1 MFVNQVQKIA
11 IDNHLWHN
19 ESRVLIAVSTGVD
32 SMVLLHLLQELT
44 STGIA
49 IGVAH
54 VNHQLRE
61 VSMEEE
67 AFIADYCEKAQI
79 PFYMKRWQ
87 VPVKGNIES
96 LARTFRYEFF
106 EEIMEKHGYDVLV
119 TAHHQEDQVET
130 ILMKMVRTG
139 DLFASQGIVLNQT
152 FASGRLVRPLLF
164 FSKEQIR
171 QYAKEHALVYFE
183 DETNQTLQYQRNR
196 FRHQVLPV
204 LKNENKQSFPHFQQL
219 SEQIQEVGDWLG
231 EQQQA
236 WFSHNVQ
243 VDAQSMAIDLTW
255 YQQASAF
262 EQKYFLKE
270 VARQAQVVW
279 GIVISKKQLVKVQ
292 VLLEENQP
300 SQWQVDLVEDWHFAR
315 RYGMLY
321 LRKQSKTAVEAQTQL
336 LELGETIYLSDHQW
350 IGYFPKGEEKIPEK
364 VKLWSEFRQEFC
376 VDSVQS
382 LILRKRQAGDRI
394 LLNENLNKKVSRY
407 FIDQKIPLE
416 ERDEAWLIMNQEQK
430 IIGILPYTLSYL
442 SIMGETDKIHYVLL
456 FKYKK

>member
-67 AFIADYCEKAQI
+67 AFLADYCEKIQI

-87 VPVKGNIES
+87 VPIKGNIES
-96 LARTFRYEFF
+96 LARTFRYDFF
-106 EEIMEKHGYDVLV
+106 KKIMEKHDYDVLV

-130 ILMKMVRTG
+130 MLMKMVRTG
-139 DLFASQGIVLNQT
+139 DLFASQGIVLNQP

-196 FRHQVLPV
+196 LRHQILPV
-204 LKNENKQSFPHFQQL
+204 LKKENKQSFPHFQQL

-231 EQQQA
+231 EQQQS
-236 WFSHNVQ
+236 WFSQNVQ
-243 VDAQSMAIDLTW
+243 VCAQSMAIDLAW
-255 YQQASAF
+255 YEQASDF
-262 EQKYFLKE
+262 EKKYFLKE
-270 VARQAQVVW
+270 VARQAQELW
-279 GIVISKKQLVKVQ
+279 KMVISKKQLIEVSK
-292 VLLEENQP
+292 LLANREH
-300 SQWQVDLVEDWHFAR
+300 SQWQVDLVEEWHFAR
-315 RYGMLY
+315 RYRMLY
-321 LRKQSKTAVEAQTQL
+321 LRKKQTTAFDSQTQML
-336 LELGETIYLSDHQW
+336 NPGETIYLSDHQW
-350 IGYFPKGEEKIPEK
+350 IGYFPIGEEKIPEK

-394 LLNENLNKKVSRY
+394 LLSENLNKKVSRY
-407 FIDQKIPLE
+407 FIDQKVPLE
-416 ERDEAWLIMNQEQK
+416 ERDEAWLIMNKEQK

-442 SIMGETDKIHYVLL
+442 SIMEETDKIHYVLL

>member
-19 ESRVLIAVSTGVD
+19 ESKVLIAVSTGVD
-32 SMVLLHLLQELT
+32 SMVLLHLLQELR
-44 STGIA
+44 STGIT
-49 IGVAH
+49 IGVVH

-67 AFIADYCEKAQI
+67 AFLADYCDKAQI

-87 VPVKGNIES
+87 VPTKGNIEN
-96 LARTFRYEFF
+96 LARTFRYQFF
-106 EEIMEKHGYDVLV
+106 KKIMEKHGYDVLV
-119 TAHHQEDQVET
+119 TAHHQADQVET
-130 ILMKMVRTG
+130 MLMKMIRTG

-196 FRHQVLPV
+196 LRHQVLPV
-204 LKNENKQSFPHFQQL
+204 LKNENKQSFSHFQQL
-219 SEQIQEVGDWLG
+219 SEQIQEVGNWLG
-231 EQQQA
+231 EQQQS
-236 WFSHNVQ
+236 WFSQNVQ
-243 VDAQSMAIDLTW
+243 VDAQSMAIDLAW
-255 YQQASAF
+255 YKEASAF

-270 VARQAQVVW
+270 VARQAQVLW

-292 VLLEENQP
+292 RLLEEDQP
-300 SQWQVDLVEDWHFAR
+300 SQWQVDLVEEWYFAR

-321 LRKQSKTAVEAQTQL
+321 LRKPHKTIVETQVQL
-336 LELGETIYLSDHQW
+336 LAPGETIYLSDHQW
-350 IGYFPKGEEKIPEK
+350 LGYFPVGEEKIPEK
-364 VKLWSEFRQEFC
+364 VKLWSEFRQEFY

-394 LLNENLNKKVSRY
+394 LLTENLNKKVSRY

-416 ERDEAWLIMNQEQK
+416 ERDEAWVIMNQEQK

-442 SIMGETDKIHYVLL
+442 SIMEETDKIHYVLL
-456 FKYKK
+456 FKYQK